1 MARLQAALSG
11 LSLRDAARGQK
22 APLLARSSAVLQA
35 RILRI
40 IDAVLALIEAILIIG
55 LTEDKLVTIVM
66 AITALGAIA
75 IVVAMAADFLTPNV
89 SDVALTQGDVT
100 KTPVSLV
107 AVFNLTL

>member
-11 LSLRDAARGQK
+11 LSLRDAVRGQK

-40 IDAVLALIEAILIIG
+40 IDAVLAIIEAILITDI
-55 LTEDKLVTIVM
+55 TEDSLATIVM
-66 AITALGAIA
+66 AITTFGAIA
-75 IVVAMAADFLTPNV
+75 ILAVATAADFLTPKV

-100 KTPVSLV
+100 KIPVS
-107 AVFNLTL
+107 